1 MPRAEEKL
9 EQLSDIRPVL
19 EVVGAHQVTA
29 RGDAGKQHRQRALG
43 PVACDEQLFT
53 GARDRHVDDAL
64 PLVGQLPEALLVPCT
79 ELDAETG
86 AEYGR
91 KK

>member
-43 PVACDEQLFT
+43 PVARGEQFFT
-53 GARDRHVDDAL
+53 SARDRHVDDAL
-64 PLVGQLPEALLVPCT
+64 PQRLSFPTAEKMEAMT
-79 ELDAETG
+79 ESSGVTDN
-86 AEYGR
+86 R
-91 KK
+91 